1 MILNGLQNVSQNSS
15 DKILSVI
22 YEQKKKLHFWETETS
37 KALFYQP
44 FKYWDKNSD
53 WNEDIPPYFERL
65 NKLKDDRS
73 FVILAA
79 TVLEYQVERFLK
91 CFIPEYQVLITPN
104 TSFDFKLKIVRAFR
118 LIPPQIINSAELIK
132 NIRNEFAH
140 NQDLDNF
147 NDVEKSSSLKNQIDL
162 LDKYWRKYEDE
173 MIYFKIN
180 PSCVNKFKD
189 LWRKSLEGFRSYEKN
204 VTFFRDKTE
213 KRDFIDNLNT
223 LSEDLEKKR
232 VAKEEKEFIE
242 NMVHGRK

>member
-1 MILNGLQNVSQNSS
+1 MN
-15 DKILSVI
+15 
-22 YEQKKKLHFWETETS
+22 KKKKFHFWETES
-37 KALFYQP
+37 SRALFYQP

-53 WNEDIPPYFERL
+53 WNKDIPPFFDRL
-65 NKLKDDRS
+65 NKLRDDRS

-147 NDVEKSSSLKNQIDL
+147 NDVEKSSSLKRQVDL
-162 LDKYWRKYEDE
+162 LDKCWSKYEDD
-173 MIYFKIN
+173 MIYFKID
-180 PSCVNKFKD
+180 PKCVNKFKD

-204 VTFFRDKTE
+204 VSLFRFETE
-213 KRDFIDNLNT
+213 KKNFIDKLMT

-232 VAKEEKEFIE
+232 VADEEEKFIKH
-242 NMVHGRK
+242 MIHGRK